1 MKINSLDSLGYLK
14 EYDVI
19 LTFYS
24 DEFDKDY
31 IVYTDNQYNEFG
43 ELQVY
48 VNEYNPGDFELISK
62 KIQDENEYKKIKTE
76 VNSILLTL
84 KNENEKLILCE

>member
-31 IVYTDNQYNEFG
+31 IVYTDNKYNEFG
-43 ELQVY
+43 ELQIY

>member
-31 IVYTDNQYNEFG
+31 IV
-43 ELQVY
+43 
-48 VNEYNPGDFELISK
+48 
-62 KIQDENEYKKIKTE
+62 DEAEIAWREGQTAG
-76 VNSILLTL
+76 VRHR
-84 KNENEKLILCE
+84 